1 MEGKELKTLE
11 SLEEVQEFLRS
22 FTGNKIHL
30 MTAYEETVPQ
40 VYVSPPTLPGEYEY
54 LENAKN
60 LSNLSLI
67 DGEAKQVLEQSAAK
81 SSNDGNQSTK
91 RPDFLPL
98 SCLSKERKGT
108 ESNLE
113 STTETQHYLTRHI
126 AKFEKG
132 YGKPSLGFSV
142 VGGRDSPRGEMG
154 IFVRR
159 VFPGGQAD
167 VSKSLFQGKYT
178 VDLSHRESADAHR
191 RELHFYNA
199 RNHCT
204 SRDVIEHSS
213 QGSSDIVH
221 CFRINYGRECG
232 RSGSM
237 RHVPGRLCSCIHT
250 VNLTDTSRIFNPT
263 PNVACIS
270 KQPRPSPPFSLPLAF
285 CNSSH
290 ATVLASFLDLQLKG

>member
-1 MEGKELKTLE
+1 
-11 SLEEVQEFLRS
+11 
-22 FTGNKIHL
+22 

-67 DGEAKQVLEQSAAK
+67 DSETKQTVQSEESGK
-81 SSNDGNQSTK
+81 STADEVVQSSK

-98 SCLSKERKGT
+98 SCVSKERKGG

-113 STTETQHYLTRHI
+113 SATEPQHYLTRHI

-167 VSKSLFQGKYT
+167 VSKSLFQGRIKLLISFIVWYFSIAINSRYSFLSKYPSYYLYLYRC
-178 VDLSHRESADAHR
+178 DEKRIKQSEKCINFEFLKKSLDIQ
-191 RELHFYNA
+191 NA
-199 RNHCT
+199 FVC
-204 SRDVIEHSS
+204 SK
-213 QGSSDIVH
+213 IVGPLI
-221 CFRINYGRECG
+221 F
-232 RSGSM
+232 
-237 RHVPGRLCSCIHT
+237 
-250 VNLTDTSRIFNPT
+250 SRICLELLYSFYG
-263 PNVACIS
+263 V
-270 KQPRPSPPFSLPLAF
+270 SLA
-285 CNSSH
+285 
-290 ATVLASFLDLQLKG
+290 AV

>member
-1 MEGKELKTLE
+1 MVLLPRIHLIKFNFNRDGRLRLGDEIVEVEGKELRTLE

-22 FTGNKIHL
+22 FTGNKIRL
-30 MTAYEETVPQ
+30 MTAFEETVPQ

-67 DGEAKQVLEQSAAK
+67 DSETRQTVQSNQSSTPAA
-81 SSNDGNQSTK
+81 DEGIQSTK

-98 SCLSKERKGT
+98 SCMSKERKGV

-113 STTETQHYLTRHI
+113 STMEPQHYLSRHI

-159 VFPGGQAD
+159 IFPGGQAD
-167 VSKSLFQGKYT
+167 VSKSLFQG
-178 VDLSHRESADAHR
+178 
-191 RELHFYNA
+191 N
-199 RNHCT
+199 
-204 SRDVIEHSS
+204 
-213 QGSSDIVH
+213 
-221 CFRINYGRECG
+221 
-232 RSGSM
+232 
-237 RHVPGRLCSCIHT
+237 
-250 VNLTDTSRIFNPT
+250 VN
-263 PNVACIS
+263 
-270 KQPRPSPPFSLPLAF
+270 
-285 CNSSH
+285 
-290 ATVLASFLDLQLKG
+290 

>member
-1 MEGKELKTLE
+1 MITKTKYNLNLNRDGRLRLGDEIVEVEGKELRTLE
-11 SLEEVQEFLRS
+11 SLEGVQEFLRS
-22 FTGNKIHL
+22 FTGNKIRL

-67 DGEAKQVLEQSAAK
+67 DSETKQTVQSEESGK
-81 SSNDGNQSTK
+81 SSAEEVVQSSK

-98 SCLSKERKGT
+98 SCVSKERKSG

-113 STTETQHYLTRHI
+113 SATEPQHYLTRHI

-167 VSKSLFQGKYT
+167 VSKSLFQGRIK
-178 VDLSHRESADAHR
+178 L
-191 RELHFYNA
+191 L
-199 RNHCT
+199 
-204 SRDVIEHSS
+204 ISS
-213 QGSSDIVH
+213 IILILLLD
-221 CFRINYGRECG
+221 
-232 RSGSM
+232 
-237 RHVPGRLCSCIHT
+237 CIHIVFT
-250 VNLTDTSRIFNPT
+250 LSLFIYRCDEKRIKREFDIQT
-263 PNVACIS
+263 HSC
-270 KQPRPSPPFSLPLAF
+270 
-285 CNSSH
+285 
-290 ATVLASFLDLQLKG
+290 T

>member
-1 MEGKELKTLE
+1 ME

-22 FTGNKIHL
+22 FTGNKIRL

-67 DGEAKQVLEQSAAK
+67 DSETKQTVESEESGKSAADEGVQ
-81 SSNDGNQSTK
+81 SSK

-98 SCLSKERKGT
+98 SCVSKERKGG

-113 STTETQHYLTRHI
+113 SATEPQHYLTRHI

-167 VSKSLFQGKYT
+167 VSKSLFQGRIK
-178 VDLSHRESADAHR
+178 LINQ
-191 RELHFYNA
+191 FY
-199 RNHCT
+199 CL
-204 SRDVIEHSS
+204 I
-213 QGSSDIVH
+213 I
-221 CFRINYGRECG
+221 INK
-232 RSGSM
+232 
-237 RHVPGRLCSCIHT
+237 LLI
-250 VNLTDTSRIFNPT
+250 
-263 PNVACIS
+263 
-270 KQPRPSPPFSLPLAF
+270 
-285 CNSSH
+285 
-290 ATVLASFLDLQLKG
+290 

>member
-1 MEGKELKTLE
+1 MYHCNTRFLVKFDVNRDGRLRLGDEIVEVEGKELRTLE
-11 SLEEVQEFLRS
+11 NLEEVQEFLRS
-22 FTGNKIHL
+22 FTGNKIRL

-60 LSNLSLI
+60 LSDLSLI
-67 DGEAKQVLEQSAAK
+67 DDNGAKQTAVGPQPDQTSSKPSA
-81 SSNDGNQSTK
+81 DEGVQSTK

-98 SCLSKERKGT
+98 SCMSKERKQAA

-113 STTETQHYLTRHI
+113 STTEPQHYLTRHI

-167 VSKSLFQGKYT
+167 VSKSLFQGKT
-178 VDLSHRESADAHR
+178 
-191 RELHFYNA
+191 
-199 RNHCT
+199 
-204 SRDVIEHSS
+204 
-213 QGSSDIVH
+213 
-221 CFRINYGRECG
+221 
-232 RSGSM
+232 
-237 RHVPGRLCSCIHT
+237 
-250 VNLTDTSRIFNPT
+250 
-263 PNVACIS
+263 
-270 KQPRPSPPFSLPLAF
+270 K
-285 CNSSH
+285 
-290 ATVLASFLDLQLKG
+290 

>member
-1 MEGKELKTLE
+1 MITKTKYNLNLNRDGRLRLGDEIVEVEGKELRTLE

-22 FTGNKIHL
+22 FTGNKIRL

-67 DGEAKQVLEQSAAK
+67 DSETKQTVQSEESGK
-81 SSNDGNQSTK
+81 SSAEEVVQSSK

-98 SCLSKERKGT
+98 SCVSKERKGGDN
-108 ESNLE
+108 NLE
-113 STTETQHYLTRHI
+113 SATEPQHYLTRHI

-167 VSKSLFQGKYT
+167 VSKSLFQGRIK
-178 VDLSHRESADAHR
+178 L
-191 RELHFYNA
+191 L
-199 RNHCT
+199 
-204 SRDVIEHSS
+204 ISS
-213 QGSSDIVH
+213 I
-221 CFRINYGRECG
+221 ILILLLN
-232 RSGSM
+232 
-237 RHVPGRLCSCIHT
+237 CIHIVST
-250 VNLTDTSRIFNPT
+250 LSLFIYRCDEKRIKREFDIQT
-263 PNVACIS
+263 HSC
-270 KQPRPSPPFSLPLAF
+270 
-285 CNSSH
+285 
-290 ATVLASFLDLQLKG
+290 T